1 MESPVKW
8 LDRLERHF
16 GFLAI
21 PNLMLYIIG
30 GQIIALLASVA
41 RPEIAGMLML
51 DPAAVT
57 RGEWWRLFTW
67 AIIPA
72 FSKFGMIFSIFWFMF
87 LWRMAQSFDHA
98 WGTFRS
104 TLYLMAGLI
113 LPALGAMLC
122 WQLNG
127 GGYLVDG
134 QYFSMTMILA
144 YATLSPDDTLY
155 LMFMLPI
162 KMRWMAWFFGAL
174 LLWQGVSGGVDG
186 AIQALFGAGNYLCF
200 FLPLGIR
207 AWRLRK
213 QSDEGRRVFESAKL
227 VALPFATRACAQCGA
242 GPDHDLRLCTCE
254 RCGEDGRFWC
264 ALHLPDHLGLT
275 AGLREGRPAQ
285 GRDPATQEGLP
296 DQGRRQNK
304 KEEGLRPFLFHFVRT
319 LNRP

>member
-1 MESPVKW
+1 MKW

-21 PNLMLYIIG
+21 PNLMLYIISA
-30 GQIIALLASVA
+30 QIIATLAA
-41 RPEIAGMLML
+41 LTHPQIAGMMML

-104 TLYLMAGLI
+104 TLYLMAGLA
-113 LPALGAMLC
+113 LPAIGAMLV
-122 WQLNG
+122 WQLDG
-127 GGYLVDG
+127 GGYLLDG

-144 YATLSPDDTLY
+144 YATLAPDDTIY
-155 LMFMLPI
+155 LMFMLPV

-174 LLWQGVSGGVDG
+174 LLWQGVTGGLDG
-186 AIQALFGAGNYLCF
+186 AIQTLFGAGNYLLF
-200 FLPLGIR
+200 FLPLGIQT
-207 AWRLRK
+207 WRMRK
-213 QSDEGRRVFESAKL
+213 QADEGRRVFESAKL
-227 VALPFATRACAQCGA
+227 QAIPFATRACAQCGA

-275 AGLREGRPAQ
+275 AGLREASRP
-285 GRDPATQEGLP
+285 PAEAP
-296 DQGRRQNK
+296 PPK
-304 KEEGLRPFLFHFVRT
+304 KAARAKAAVKTKKRKG
-319 LNRP
+319 

>member
-1 MESPVKW
+1 VKW

-21 PNLMLYIIG
+21 PNLMLYIIS
-30 GQIIALLASVA
+30 GQIVATLASLA
-41 RPEIAGMLML
+41 HPEIAGMMML

-57 RGEWWRLFTW
+57 HGEWWRLFTW

-72 FSKFGMIFSIFWFMF
+72 FSRFGMIFSIFWFMF

-98 WGTFRS
+98 WGVFRS
-104 TLYLMAGLI
+104 TIYLMAGLL
-113 LPALGAMLC
+113 LPALGTMLV

-127 GGYLVDG
+127 GGYLADG

-144 YATLSPDDTLY
+144 YATLSPDDTIY

-174 LLWQGVSGGVDG
+174 LFWQGVTGGLDG
-186 AIQALFGAGNYLCF
+186 AIQTLFGAGNYLVF
-200 FLPLGIR
+200 FLPVGIQ

-213 QSDEGRRVFESAKL
+213 QADEGRRVFQSAKL
-227 VALPFATRACAQCGA
+227 EALPFASRACAQCGA

-254 RCGEDGRFWC
+254 RCGEDGRYWC

-275 AGLREGRPAQ
+275 AGLREASQP
-285 GRDPATQEGLP
+285 QEAP
-296 DQGRRQNK
+296 PPPK
-304 KEEGLRPFLFHFVRT
+304 KASRAKAAAKTKKRKG
-319 LNRP
+319 

>member
-1 MESPVKW
+1 MKW

-21 PNLMLYIIG
+21 PNLMLYIIS
-30 GQIIALLASVA
+30 GQIVATLASLTH
-41 RPEIAGMLML
+41 PEIAGMMML
-51 DPAAVT
+51 DPAAVA

-87 LWRMAQSFDHA
+87 LWRMAQAFDHA

-104 TLYLMAGLI
+104 TLYLMAGLA
-113 LPALGAMLC
+113 LPAIGAMLV

-127 GGYLVDG
+127 GGFLADG

-144 YATLSPDDTLY
+144 YATLSPDDTIY

-174 LLWQGVSGGVDG
+174 LLWQGVTTGLDG
-186 AIQALFGAGNYLCF
+186 AIQTLFGAGNYLVF
-200 FLPLGIR
+200 FLPLGIQT
-207 AWRLRK
+207 WRMRK
-213 QSDEGRRVFESAKL
+213 QADEGRRVFESAKL
-227 VALPFATRACAQCGA
+227 VAIPFLSRACAQCGA

-264 ALHLPDHLGLT
+264 ALHLPDHIGLT
-275 AGLREGRPAQ
+275 AGLREAKQPVEAA
-285 GRDPATQEGLP
+285 PP
-296 DQGRRQNK
+296 PK
-304 KEEGLRPFLFHFVRT
+304 KAPQAKAASKTKKRKG
-319 LNRP
+319 